1 MEELRHL
8 NIQFNTLTRY
18 NSWFRIVGLWIRG
31 HNFFLRETV
40 SCIRDVYNLDSQLLQ
55 WRCVEGRGDK
65 WHQTINISKPT
76 YISKKFCEMEN
87 WNRKPIHIIINC
99 IIYHITKYIYLA
111 CTLRHAD
118 AKAIIQSVLMLCV
131 FLPFASVSGANCC
144 VLFLSIM
151 SVCLL
156 SFI

>member
-55 WRCVEGRGDK
+55 WRLCGGAGRQMTSNNQYFK
-65 WHQTINISKPT
+65 ANLHI
-76 YISKKFCEMEN
+76 KKFCEMEN

-118 AKAIIQSVLMLCV
+118 AKAIIQSVLMLYV
-131 FLPFASVSGANCC
+131 FLPFASVSGAKCC
-144 VLFLSIM
+144 VSFLSIM
-151 SVCLL
+151 SVIVL